1 MTAKDKGN
9 YPGKHQP
16 GERPEEAIQSE
27 IEKETESNELPCP
40 IAFTIADR
48 IRVPAADVGKTADLM
63 NYELV
68 KCQLGLFG
76 YKPGRKIV
84 KPEENPEPDIEKAVT
99 DAVEE
104 GKISCKTAWDI
115 AARLNVSKLTVS
127 NVCEAKKLKIKSCQL
142 GAF

>member
-16 GERPEEAIQSE
+16 DEKPDVVIQSE
-27 IEKETESNELPCP
+27 IEKVTEHKEIPCAV
-40 IAFTIADR
+40 AFSISEKMNA
-48 IRVPAADVGKTADLM
+48 PAAEIGKTADLM

-68 KCQLGLFG
+68 QCQLGLFG

-84 KPEENPEPDIEKAVT
+84 KPEESPDPDVETAITE
-99 DAVEE
+99 AVED
-104 GKISCKTAWDI
+104 GRISCKAAWDI
-115 AARLNVSKLTVS
+115 AARFGVPKLAVSS
-127 NVCEAKKLKIKSCQL
+127 VCEAMGLKIKSCQL

>member
-16 GERPEEAIQSE
+16 EEQPDEAIQSE
-27 IEKETESNELPCP
+27 IEKETKSGELPCAV
-40 IAFTIADR
+40 AFTIVDKISAS
-48 IRVPAADVGKTADLM
+48 AAEVGKAADLM

-76 YKPGRKIV
+76 YKPRRQIV
-84 KPEENPEPDIEKAVT
+84 KPEESPDPDIENAIT
-99 DAVEE
+99 EALED
-104 GKISCKTAWDI
+104 GKLSCKAAWNI
-115 AARLNVSKLTVS
+115 ADRFNVHKLTVS
-127 NVCEAKKLKIKSCQL
+127 GVCETMRLKIKSCQL

>member
-16 GERPEEAIQSE
+16 EEQPDEAIKSE
-27 IEKETESNELPCP
+27 IEKETDIGELPCAV
-40 IAFTIADR
+40 AFTIAEK
-48 IRVPAADVGKTADLM
+48 ISASAAEVGKTADLM

-84 KPEENPEPDIEKAVT
+84 KPEESPDPDIENAIT
-99 DAVEE
+99 EALED
-104 GKISCKTAWDI
+104 GKLSCKAAWDI
-115 AARLNVSKLTVS
+115 ADRFNVPKLTVS
-127 NVCEAKKLKIKSCQL
+127 GVCETAGLKIKSCQL

>member
-16 GERPEEAIQSE
+16 EEQPDENIKSE
-27 IEKETESNELPCP
+27 IENETEPGEIPCAT
-40 IAFTIADR
+40 AFTIAEK
-48 IRVPAADVGKTADLM
+48 ISVSAAEVGKTADLM

-84 KPEENPEPDIEKAVT
+84 KPEASPDPDIKNAVT
-99 DAVEE
+99 DSLED
-104 GKISCKTAWDI
+104 GKLSCRAAWDI
-115 AARLNVSKLTVS
+115 ADRFSVSKLTVS
-127 NVCEAKKLKIKSCQL
+127 GVCETMGLKIKSCQL

>member
-1 MTAKDKGN
+1 MTEKDKGN

-16 GERPEEAIQSE
+16 REQPDEAIKLE
-27 IEKETESNELPCP
+27 IEKETESEEIPCAVAFA
-40 IAFTIADR
+40 IAEKTSAS
-48 IRVPAADVGKTADLM
+48 VAAVGKTADLM

-84 KPEENPEPDIEKAVT
+84 KPDPSPDPDIEKAIT
-99 DAVEE
+99 EAVED
-104 GKISCKTAWDI
+104 GKLSCRAAWDI
-115 AARLNVSKLTVS
+115 AARLNVPKLAVS
-127 NVCEAKKLKIKSCQL
+127 CVCETMGLKIKSCQL